1 MKTLYEKNQLT
12 FALVWIV
19 VYCVLQSLANP
30 LNKAIGVEYAAS
42 AGFCILQALALFAF
56 IRKNGLLK
64 RYGLCK
70 SPVPARRFLCYL
82 PLVVLASGN
91 LWNGAALHYAPAE
104 TVCRIVCMLCV
115 GFLEEVI
122 FRGLLFVAIARDNV
136 KSAVII
142 SSVTFGIGH
151 IINLFNGSGMDL
163 VSNLCQIV
171 FAIAVGFLLVTIFY
185 RGGSLI
191 PCILAHSAINTLGTF
206 ANDASLP
213 TETRLLHLGILIVIA
228 VVYTLILTRTLPE
241 AEAGHS
247 HAPASGGGHPAGAHS
262 EGIHRRADGYG
273 RNMSDLWE
281 ERLPYALPALLVLA
295 VFYGI
300 YFAKVLAQ
308 KRRGIRTRQIG
319 RRKEKSIHTV
329 EVLMSIATLGAP
341 MAQLMSIAF
350 GWSHLPA
357 NARFTGFLMGLLGG
371 GIFLLSVLCMK
382 DSWRAGIPDKDRTE
396 LVTTGIYRYS
406 RNPAFLGFDLMYA
419 GVLLLYGNLLTLGFS
434 VFAMVMLHLQI
445 LQEERYLVHAFG
457 APYQA
462 YCRQVFR
469 YLGRK

>member
-241 AEAGHS
+241 K
-247 HAPASGGGHPAGAHS
+247 
-262 EGIHRRADGYG
+262 D
-273 RNMSDLWE
+273 N
-281 ERLPYALPALLVLA
+281 
-295 VFYGI
+295 
-300 YFAKVLAQ
+300 
-308 KRRGIRTRQIG
+308 
-319 RRKEKSIHTV
+319 
-329 EVLMSIATLGAP
+329 
-341 MAQLMSIAF
+341 
-350 GWSHLPA
+350 
-357 NARFTGFLMGLLGG
+357 GG
-371 GIFLLSVLCMK
+371 GICRRYGRHEAILLSEKIELMEEMMK
-382 DSWRAGIPDKDRTE
+382 DTNQLIGCCGLNCEACDARIAALANDNALREKTAALWTKLNGVTITQEMIRCTGCRLDGAKTPFCDRLCPVHNCVREKGLDTCADC
-396 LVTTGIYRYS
+396 GQMDGC
-406 RNPAFLGFDLMYA
+406 P
-419 GVLLLYGNLLTLGFS
+419 TLG
-434 VFAMVMLHLQI
+434 QI
-445 LQEERYLVHAFG
+445 AENSPFVLENLKRLKQDNA
-457 APYQA
+457 
-462 YCRQVFR
+462 
-469 YLGRK
+469 